1 MAVTHLVTVH
11 SYTNMDMKHPP
22 FIKKKFVIELLAV
35 YYIQVYYHYSA
46 HCVMVAKTAIH
57 CVMGREIVQ
66 MWQLARHRLT
76 EKSDE
81 KVFLF

>member
-22 FIKKKFVIELLAV
+22 FMKKNFVIELLVA
-35 YYIQVYYHYSA
+35 YYIQVYYHYST

-57 CVMGREIVQ
+57 CVVGR
-66 MWQLARHRLT
+66 
-76 EKSDE
+76 
-81 KVFLF
+81 